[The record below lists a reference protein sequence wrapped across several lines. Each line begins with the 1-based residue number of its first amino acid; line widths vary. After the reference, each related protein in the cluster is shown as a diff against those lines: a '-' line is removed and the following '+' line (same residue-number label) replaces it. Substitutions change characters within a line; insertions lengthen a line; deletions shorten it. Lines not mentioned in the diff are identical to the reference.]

1 MMATRTHTP
10 GAMKTKLEDAFK
22 AHLGIDSLTAGQ
34 LLASATLQDKA
45 YELRALIAVMERL
58 RVFRPTLTFTLVH
71 GTSLKFR
78 AKGGPIDRV
87 AWPYVRID
95 DNGKAVGE
103 LWVDIECIA
112 ISAGHGAKALKG
124 HLYGKCHELDIVL
137 VVPGT
142 DGRPEP
148 YEIYLGVEAKHRAF
162 NKALLKELLGVR
174 REMTMRYGDHVAHDH
189 EDWFIWWAPAGLPAM
204 PPSGLVAF
212 CSSDTIKKYT
222 DPADFW
228 GIHMEHLPF

>member
-1 MMATRTHTP
+1 
-10 GAMKTKLEDAFK
+10 MKTILEKAFK
-22 AHLGIDSLTAGQ
+22 AHLGIDHLTAGQ
-34 LLASATLQDKA
+34 LLAGAKLQDKA

-58 RVFRPTLTFTLVH
+58 RAYRPSLSFTLIH
-71 GTSLKFR
+71 GTSLRFR
-78 AKGGPIDRV
+78 EKGGPIDRT
-87 AWPYVRID
+87 AWPYIRID
-95 DNGKAVGE
+95 DRGATVGE

-112 ISAGHGAKALKG
+112 ISAGRGAKGLTG

-137 VVPGT
+137 VAPGT
-142 DGRPEP
+142 DDRPEP
-148 YEIYLGVEAKHRAF
+148 SEVHLGVEAKHRPF

-174 REMTMRYGDHVAHDH
+174 REMTMRQQWRPARPKQA
-189 EDWFIWWAPAGLPAM
+189 WFIWWSPMGLPAN

-212 CSSDTIKKYT
+212 CSSDTIEKYT